1 MRQSGLKTFLLL
13 LCALFSTAFC
23 AIAQNASPAEKLQK
37 DYPLLTARYG
47 NQLDGEKAHYIFV
60 IDVSSSMLA
69 YEKVEKENLLKF
81 IDAVPDGDQVT
92 IIRMA
97 DEDYTDYVNMFKC
110 ITLDPGVRAS
120 LRQSINGQ
128 VFQFLNNS
136 DKRNGSD
143 GFHTASLVVD
153 AINTVGSNELT
164 FIYLFTDFEYWTH
177 KFHYDKTKENWKS
190 LIGRVPDTY
199 LSGMCKFGIELGTGA
214 KLHQEGVFKSE
225 MDAIFGKVSYLPV
238 TSASVLSQWFG
249 HIISDVM
256 ATKLYASLKKEWKE
270 VTDSVD
276 IDSRVSGDQLTSRV
290 SLPKDEGSPLVK
302 TMDFTVQS
310 AMPQLQ
316 PMTAEGIQP
325 GEKGVVGH
333 INMQKGFL
341 PGYATINSDN
351 ATLQVTYHSDYEDE
365 IARLKQV
372 CKVNESD
379 SSDVNLT
386 RNYPLGG
393 LSYSAWQSFIPL
405 WAWIVLAVI
414 LIVVLCS
421 VLYTAFVMKTDH
433 AWIVRVKEDGLS
445 VKHPLGDL
453 KEQFS
458 VGLKGDYQVPTANWT
473 MTIKGKKYNPLL
485 FWHKSGYYI
494 SWDKGV
500 ITVENKTLAT
510 KIGVDPGTDTFI
522 WPLKSGGNFVINKGS
537 FKITLSV

>member
-1 MRQSGLKTFLLL
+1 MGGVDLTDPTHPVYLTNVASGGDGGGIYVDGGSFNMYGGTF
-13 LCALFSTAFC
+13 AYNEATKSGGTG
-23 AIAQNASPAEKLQK
+23 
-37 DYPLLTARYG
+37 G
-47 NQLDGEKAHYIFV
+47 NGGGFY
-60 IDVSSSMLA
+60 
-69 YEKVEKENLLKF
+69 
-81 IDAVPDGDQVT
+81 VT
-92 IIRMA
+92 
-97 DEDYTDYVNMFKC
+97 D
-110 ITLDPGVRAS
+110 
-120 LRQSINGQ
+120 GQ
-128 VFQFLNNS
+128 VEIKGGTISNNTA
-136 DKRNGSD
+136 DVNGG
-143 GFHTASLVVD
+143 GFYVGPGAG
-153 AINTVGSNELT
+153 NTT
-164 FIYLFTDFEYWTH
+164 
-177 KFHYDKTKENWKS
+177 
-190 LIGRVPDTY
+190 
-199 LSGMCKFGIELGTGA
+199 
-214 KLHQEGVFKSE
+214 
-225 MDAIFGKVSYLPV
+225 
-238 TSASVLSQWFG
+238 
-249 HIISDVM
+249 
-256 ATKLYASLKKEWKE
+256 
-270 VTDSVD
+270 
-276 IDSRVSGDQLTSRV
+276 
-290 SLPKDEGSPLVK
+290 
-302 TMDFTVQS
+302 
-310 AMPQLQ
+310 
-316 PMTAEGIQP
+316 
-325 GEKGVVGH
+325 
-333 INMQKGFL
+333 
-341 PGYATINSDN
+341 TINSDN